1 MAKLKLAHADTI
13 INTALAEARKLNLAP
28 LAVAVLDAGGHVIA
42 FKCEDG
48 AGIVRFDIAYG
59 KAWGALGMGFGT
71 REITARAEKF
81 PAFITSLYAISQ
93 GRAVPSP
100 GGVLM
105 LDEDGDVI
113 GAVGISGDTGD
124 NDELCALTG
133 IAAAGSCRLATDT
146 LLVEDAE

>member
-1 MAKLKLAHADTI
+1 MAKLKLAEAETMI
-13 INTALAEARKLNLAP
+13 EAALAKARKLNLSP

-42 FKCEDG
+42 FKREDG

-59 KAWGALGMGFGT
+59 KAWGALVMGFGT
-71 REITARAEKF
+71 REIAARAEKF

-100 GGVLM
+100 GGVLI
-105 LDEDGDVI
+105 LDGDGDVI

-124 NDELCALTG
+124 NDELCALAG
-133 IAAAGSCRLATDT
+133 IAVAGYRAASGKI
-146 LLVEDAE
+146 E

>member
-1 MAKLKLAHADTI
+1 MARLKLKDAETI
-13 INTALAEARKLNLAP
+13 IDAALAAGRQQKLAP

-42 FKCEDG
+42 FKREDG

-59 KAWGALGMGFGT
+59 KAWGSLGMGFGT

-100 GGVLM
+100 GGVLI
-105 LDEDGDVI
+105 LDQDGDVI

-124 NDELCALTG
+124 NDELCALAG
-133 IAAAGSCRLATDT
+133 IAAAGWRAAPGK
-146 LLVEDAE
+146 VK

>member
-1 MAKLKLAHADTI
+1 MAKLKLAHAETI
-13 INTALAEARKLNLAP
+13 IAASLEHGRKLHLAP
-28 LAVAVLDAGGHVIA
+28 LAVIVLDAGGHTIA
-42 FKCEDG
+42 FKREDG

-59 KAWGALGMGFGT
+59 KAWGAIGMGFGT

-100 GGVLM
+100 GGVLI
-105 LDEDGDVI
+105 LDADGEVI

-124 NDELCALTG
+124 NDESCALAG
-133 IAAAGSCRLATDT
+133 IAAAGFRGATGKIDG
-146 LLVEDAE
+146 

>member
-1 MAKLKLAHADTI
+1 MATLKLAHAEI
-13 INTALAEARKLNLAP
+13 ILNTALEQGRKLNLAP
-28 LAVAVLDAGGHVIA
+28 LAAAVLDAGGHVIA
-42 FKCEDG
+42 FKREDG

-100 GGVLM
+100 GGVLI
-105 LDEDGDVI
+105 LDADNDVI

-124 NDELCALTG
+124 NDEICALAG
-133 IAAAGSCRLATDT
+133 ITAAGFRGATGKI
-146 LLVEDAE
+146 EG